1 MAKFSLKK
9 ELGTVKGPPPPIP
22 PGRYTAEL
30 RAIEGW
36 TKTATGKK
44 SIKFRFEIVE
54 HPEQRGRILIGW
66 AAGNVSLGTK
76 ACEWI
81 EALLD
86 RQLKRDEDIDW
97 DALPGKR
104 AVIEVEHE
112 KSYNDPNEIYVS
124 IVAVYPLEAPELL
137 A

>member
-1 MAKFSLKK
+1 MD
-9 ELGTVKGPPPPIP
+9 
-22 PGRYTAEL
+22 
-30 RAIEGW
+30 
-36 TKTATGKK
+36 
-44 SIKFRFEIVE
+44 
-54 HPEQRGRILIGW
+54 HPECRGRILIGW
-66 AAGNVSLGTK
+66 AAGNVSLGSK

-97 DALPGKR
+97 DSLPGKR